1 MGSTNPMVQHAQF
14 FGLLGHPGCQERTST
29 KFWRQFRFFLTI
41 AAKTINYGPRS
52 NFIVALEKMQKSR
65 IYIHLLYWLYQ
76 YLGFFL
82 VHWYVDLRI
91 VVPRIHLH
99 NFASIGKY
107 HSHSFTICHYYHN
120 FYPFI
125 YIIYFHLH
133 PFQIHLP
140 INSKSTLVITYI
152 HLPCFYHQFTI
163 RLLNRRTVI
172 LIFLPSI
179 CHPF

>member
-76 YLGFFL
+76 YLGFFFGL
-82 VHWYVDLRI
+82 ILRKLST
-91 VVPRIHLH
+91 VGQEVLSNPYTTAGHRGT
-99 NFASIGKY
+99 SYQYGK
-107 HSHSFTICHYYHN
+107 N
-120 FYPFI
+120 
-125 YIIYFHLH
+125 L
-133 PFQIHLP
+133 Q
-140 INSKSTLVITYI
+140 KSLWDT
-152 HLPCFYHQFTI
+152 
-163 RLLNRRTVI
+163 
-172 LIFLPSI
+172 S
-179 CHPF
+179 